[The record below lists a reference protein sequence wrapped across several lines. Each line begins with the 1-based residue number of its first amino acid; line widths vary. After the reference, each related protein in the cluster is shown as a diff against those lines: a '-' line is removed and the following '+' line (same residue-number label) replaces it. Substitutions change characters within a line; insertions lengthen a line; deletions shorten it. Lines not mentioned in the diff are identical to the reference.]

1 MVKVTLDKVVTE
13 VMAGAKSLL
22 QLNVDIPDA
31 ALQMLKQV
39 CWHYASIYFTLGAL
53 RVTVVVW
60 SKIVLG
66 EANCFV
72 HMLKVWCHYAPLG
85 KLYLD

>member
-22 QLNVDIPDA
+22 QLSVDIPDA

-39 CWHYASIYFTLGAL
+39 CWHYASICSISFC
-53 RVTVVVW
+53 
-60 SKIVLG
+60 
-66 EANCFV
+66 N
-72 HMLKVWCHYAPLG
+72 
-85 KLYLD
+85 